1 MHGVTTHLGMDIEGK
16 GQSHNIA
23 YVKDAIPT
31 TGVGVLIYAMFW
43 DWPFPSMPVSMWMI
57 SGNIMMP
64 KGHRYGPSMSMD
76 LVASNN
82 LLCYMLQWQLPAKCS
97 SDDLNQVCSRDTFC
111 GMLQQNGQQLRF
123 FRMHRK
129 QFFSACDICHMF
141 CKAEFL
147 LLQIAANIALVK
159 NWTIH
164 GIFWGAHQQ
173 AQPRVFRRTLEES
186 VQWLSEG
193 KVRVPVS
200 HK

>member
-1 MHGVTTHLGMDIEGK
+1 MHGVTIHLGMDIEGK

-43 DWPFPSMPVSMWMI
+43 DWPFPSMPVSMWMV

-97 SDDLNQVCSRDTFC
+97 GDDLNQVCSRDTFC

-141 CKAEFL
+141 CKAEFSPAADCSKYSACQELDHSWHL
-147 LLQIAANIALVK
+147 LGSTSASSAPCLQANP
-159 NWTIH
+159 
-164 GIFWGAHQQ
+164 G
-173 AQPRVFRRTLEES
+173 RVCTMA
-186 VQWLSEG
+186 V
-193 KVRVPVS
+193 
-200 HK
+200 